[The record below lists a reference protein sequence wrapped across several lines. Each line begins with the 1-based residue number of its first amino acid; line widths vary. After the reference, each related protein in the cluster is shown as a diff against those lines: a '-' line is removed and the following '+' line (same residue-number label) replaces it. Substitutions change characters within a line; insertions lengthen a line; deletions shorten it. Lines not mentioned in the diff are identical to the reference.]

1 MKPNRVLIATGLGL
15 LALVTTVQAATVS
28 VSAVDCVPKEANA
41 VVTAQADE
49 LPQDGTVRL
58 YFRRMNEVMEDFYYV
73 QMQANEDGGGGGF
86 WATFPKPEDVTNPE
100 TDLQSAT
107 DPATAWA
114 EWWQAKEAS
123 TNRNPNGDLDQ
134 NEIDMRSSVG
144 KLISRAWMAGM
155 SAADLQTWLQ
165 GLQNEPVEFY
175 VAAFDADG
183 NQVAVTPM
191 RVVQVTEDCKV
202 DLTRE
207 QKKYAE
213 NLTVGNTDE
222 WQHDRKPFHWL
233 CDGIDN
239 RIDIDGTEHG
249 DGVCVAAVILPQ
261 HKVLIPAAIVSGAVV
276 TGVIV
281 NDKEPKQASPD
292 GP

>member
-1 MKPNRVLIATGLGL
+1 MKPNRVLTAAGLGVL
-15 LALVTTVQAATVS
+15 TLVTTVQAATVS

-41 VVTAQADE
+41 VVTAQATE

-58 YFRRMNEVMEDFYYV
+58 YFRRMNEIMEDFYYV
-73 QMQANEDGGGGGF
+73 QMEANEDGGGGY

-100 TDLQSAT
+100 TDLQSAS

-114 EWWQAKEAS
+114 EWWKAKEAS

-134 NEIDMRSSVG
+134 NEIDTRSSVG
-144 KLISRAWMAGM
+144 KLISRDWMAGI
-155 SAADLQTWLQ
+155 SVSDLQTWLQ

-183 NQVAVTPM
+183 NQIAVTPM
-191 RVVQVTEDCKV
+191 RVVQVTDDCKV
-202 DLTRE
+202 DLTRD
-207 QKKYAE
+207 QNKYAE

-239 RIDIDGTEHG
+239 RIDVDGTEHG
-249 DGVCVAAVILPQ
+249 DGVCAVAAILPQ

>member
-1 MKPNRVLIATGLGL
+1 MKPIRVLTTAGLSV
-15 LALVTTVQAATVS
+15 LALITAAHAATVS

-41 VVTAQADE
+41 VVTGQADE

-73 QMQANEDGGGGGF
+73 QMVANEDGDGGF
-86 WATFPKPEDVTNPE
+86 WATFPKPEDVANPQV
-100 TDLQSAT
+100 DLQNAN
-107 DPATAWA
+107 DPDTAWA
-114 EWWQAKEAS
+114 EWWKAKEAS
-123 TNRNPNGDLDQ
+123 TDRNPNGDLDQ
-134 NEIDMRSSVG
+134 DEIDLRSSVG
-144 KLISRAWMAGM
+144 KLESRDWMTNL
-155 SAADLQTWLQ
+155 SDADLQTWLE

-183 NQVAVTPM
+183 NQLATTAM
-191 RVVQVTEDCKV
+191 RVVQVTEDCEV
-202 DLTRE
+202 DLTRD
-207 QKKYAE
+207 QKEYA
-213 NLTVGNTDE
+213 NDLTVGNTDE

-239 RIDIDGTEHG
+239 RIDVDGTEHG
-249 DGVCVAAVILPQ
+249 DGICVIAAIPPT
-261 HKVLIPAAIVSGAVV
+261 HGVLIPAAIVSGAAVV

-281 NDKEPKQASPD
+281 NDKEPERKSPD